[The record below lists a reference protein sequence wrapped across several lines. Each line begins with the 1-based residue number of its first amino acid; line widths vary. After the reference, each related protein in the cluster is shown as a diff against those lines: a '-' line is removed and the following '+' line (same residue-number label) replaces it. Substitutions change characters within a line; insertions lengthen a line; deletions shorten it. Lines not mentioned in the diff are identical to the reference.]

1 MTKKPRGPILTG
13 TNQTQRENTCVCFYI
28 DVGFVFQDVFS
39 LSFSPKRF
47 TCDGE
52 RERRAKNQCELHV
65 AFSAAPEFNVDL
77 REVFLL

>member
-1 MTKKPRGPILTG
+1 MTKNHEDIFRTG
-13 TNQTQRENTCVCFYI
+13 TNQTRRENTCLCFDI
-28 DVGFVFQDVFS
+28 NVRFIFQDVFS

-47 TCDGE
+47 NCDGE
-52 RERRAKNQCELHV
+52 RERRAKKQRELHV